1 MEIGIQIMAVKYKRK
16 AALVCSVSK
25 DGIIKVLDIP
35 KTPHVRVFGVLTPIK
50 ESEIPLYE
58 EANLKIEW
66 V

>member
-1 MEIGIQIMAVKYKRK
+1 MGVKHKRK
-16 AALVCSVSK
+16 AALVCSVTK
-25 DGIIKVLDIP
+25 HGTLTVIDIP

>member
-1 MEIGIQIMAVKYKRK
+1 MGVKHKRK
-16 AALVCSVSK
+16 AALVCSVTK
-25 DGIIKVLDIP
+25 HGTLTVIDIP

-50 ESEIPLYE
+50 ESEIPQCE

>member
-1 MEIGIQIMAVKYKRK
+1 MGVKHKRK
-16 AALVCSVSK
+16 AALACSVTK
-25 DGIIKVLDIP
+25 DGTLTVIDIP

-50 ESEIPLYE
+50 ESEIPQCE

>member
-1 MEIGIQIMAVKYKRK
+1 MAVKYKRK
-16 AALVCSVSK
+16 AALVYSVTK
-25 DGIIKVLDIP
+25 DGTLTVIDIP

>member
-1 MEIGIQIMAVKYKRK
+1 M
-16 AALVCSVSK
+16 CSVTK
-25 DGIIKVLDIP
+25 DGTLTVIDIP

-50 ESEIPLYE
+50 ESEIPRYE